1 MKRGF
6 FCRLSAVTGLM
17 VVLASGHAVA
27 LTARDLVGTWTL
39 VSTGPA
45 FGDNPKGIAM
55 FDAHGHIAIELFRA
69 GVPKYASNLRTQG
82 TPDEYKATIDGS
94 LAFYG
99 TYKVKGT
106 DLLLHIES
114 STFPNLNGT
123 DEKRTDLKMKGDML
137 TWTQPT
143 PSGGGGPGLAVWKRA
158 K

>member
-6 FCRLSAVTGLM
+6 FCRLSAVTALM

-27 LTARDLVGTWTL
+27 LTARDLVGAWTL
-39 VSTGPA
+39 VSAGFA
-45 FGDNPKGIAM
+45 YGDNPKGIAM
-55 FDAHGHIAIELFRA
+55 FDAHGHIAIELLRA

-82 TPDEYKATIDGS
+82 TPEEYKATVDGS

-114 STFPNLNGT
+114 STFPNLNGA
-123 DEKRTDLKMKGDML
+123 DQKRTGLKIKGDML

-143 PSGGGGPGLAVWKRA
+143 PSGGGGPALAVWKRA